1 MSEANKLWESH
12 RIVLPEA
19 RQVIINQCGD
29 CRFFVTIQG
38 VREKRL
44 GCVVD
49 VRKYQTLSVRV
60 PDTIHVIE
68 LMRSEGKDRLERILE
83 KNKPGAQACELW
95 LPKQMRK

>member
-38 VREKRL
+38 ARERRL

-49 VRKYQTLSVRV
+49 VRKYRTLSVRV
-60 PDTIHVIE
+60 PTVIHVME
-68 LMRSEGKDRLERILE
+68 LMKSEGENGLAKILD
-83 KNKPGAQACELW
+83 KSNPLAQACETW
-95 LPKQMRK
+95 LPRQKFN

>member
-1 MSEANKLWESH
+1 MFTNKLWESH

-19 RQVIINQCGD
+19 RQVMINQCGD

-49 VRKYQTLSVRV
+49 VRKYRTLSVQV
-60 PDTIHVIE
+60 PPVIHVME
-68 LMRSEGKDRLERILE
+68 LLRTEGKDGLAKILE
-83 KNKPGAQACELW
+83 KGNPGTQACEMW
-95 LPKQMRK
+95 LPKHGRK

>member
-1 MSEANKLWESH
+1 MSKANKLWESH

-49 VRKYQTLSVRV
+49 VRKYRTLSVKV
-60 PDTIHVIE
+60 PTVIHVIE
-68 LMRSEGKDRLERILE
+68 LMKSDGKDVLDRILI
-83 KNKPGAQACELW
+83 KNNPLAQACELW
-95 LPKQMRK
+95 LPRQK